1 MKERL
6 NQLVSALGISGRK
19 FCQAIGKSDGFVRN
33 VKGDVSVTVISNI
46 LTAFPQV
53 NIWWLVRG
61 EGDMFVDDDP
71 PKSDYSVMVS
81 DNEESTYCSGDS
93 MQKLCRSLMNDN
105 QELRRENKE
114 LRDLLMEQLAKNERL
129 LIENTQLKV
138 QAAFATKR

>member
-1 MKERL
+1 
-6 NQLVSALGISGRK
+6 
-19 FCQAIGKSDGFVRN
+19 
-33 VKGDVSVTVISNI
+33 
-46 LTAFPQV
+46 
-53 NIWWLVRG
+53 
-61 EGDMFVDDDP
+61 MFVDDDP

-81 DNEESTYCSGDS
+81 DNEESTYGSGDS

>member
-61 EGDMFVDDDP
+61 
-71 PKSDYSVMVS
+71 
-81 DNEESTYCSGDS
+81 
-93 MQKLCRSLMNDN
+93 
-105 QELRRENKE
+105 
-114 LRDLLMEQLAKNERL
+114 
-129 LIENTQLKV
+129 
-138 QAAFATKR
+138 